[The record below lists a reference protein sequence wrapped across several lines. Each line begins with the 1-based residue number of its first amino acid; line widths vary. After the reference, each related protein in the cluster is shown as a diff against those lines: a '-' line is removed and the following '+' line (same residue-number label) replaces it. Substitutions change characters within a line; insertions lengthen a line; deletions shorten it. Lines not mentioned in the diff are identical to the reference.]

1 MNSDAISIAT
11 HMAMAP
17 TALDVWRLDRVRGK
31 VDVVMNF
38 HKVCRDVGAG
48 CAVAG
53 PENGSR

>member
-1 MNSDAISIAT
+1 
-11 HMAMAP
+11 MAP